1 LHSAETERGRLMLGH
16 LRDRLTPATRRSRI
30 IAIAAV
36 AAVIALVSAGLV
48 LTSGGSGKQV
58 TAYFTETIGVYPG
71 STVRILGVSVGTI
84 DSVQPQGRLVKVTM
98 TINDGV
104 PVPANAGAVVVA
116 ASVVSDRFIQLTPP
130 WTSGP
135 QLASGAVIPAS
146 RTATPLEVDQLY
158 ASLTK
163 LATDLGPNGAN
174 AHGALSNAINTGA
187 ANLAGSN
194 GKDFNTMIR
203 ELGQATRT
211 LSGSRG
217 DFFATINN
225 LQQFTTMLKTDDSQV
240 RLAQQQLAQVSG
252 FLASDRQDLAGALHE
267 LATALGQVQTFIAG
281 NRTLIKSNVSKL
293 AGLTKILVDERASLA
308 QTVDVAPLAVD
319 NVLNA
324 YDPVHRSLDGRGD
337 LRELEVSQQAA
348 ASSAPAASIPSAS
361 APGSA
366 PGSAPAAGSQAANP
380 FCAAARSADGSVAS
394 PLGSLCRQ
402 EQAAGAALVPVTAQ
416 QQAGLPPLPLPAVG
430 PVYGSGSAVPG
441 KGR

>member
-1 LHSAETERGRLMLGH
+1 MLGH
-16 LRDRLTPATRRSRI
+16 LRDRLTPATRRARI
-30 IAIAAV
+30 TAIAAV

-48 LTSGGSGKQV
+48 LTSGGPGKQV

-71 STVRILGVSVGTI
+71 STVRILGVPVGTI
-84 DSVQPQGRLVKVTM
+84 DSVQPEGPQVKVTM
-98 TINDGV
+98 TINNGV
-104 PVPANAGAVVVA
+104 PVPAKAGAVVVA
-116 ASVVSDRFIQLTPP
+116 ASVVSDRYIQLTPP

-135 QLASGAVIPAS
+135 QLASGAVIPVS

-163 LATDLGPNGAN
+163 LATDLGPHGAN
-174 AHGALSNAINTGA
+174 THGALSEAINTGA

-203 ELGQATRT
+203 ELGQATAT
-211 LSGSRG
+211 LSGSRD

-252 FLASDRQDLAGALHE
+252 FLAGDRQDLAGALHE
-267 LATALGQVQTFIAG
+267 LATALGQVQAFIAG

-308 QTVDVAPLAVD
+308 QTIDVAPLAVD

-348 ASSAPAASIPSAS
+348 NSTGGTSSTSRASTPSAS

-366 PGSAPAAGSQAANP
+366 PAAGTAGANP
-380 FCAAARSADGSVAS
+380 FCEAAGAAGGSFAS

-402 EQAAGAALVPVTAQ
+402 EQSAAGVALVPVSAR
-416 QQAGLPPLPLPAVG
+416 QQAALPPLPLPAVG

>member
-1 LHSAETERGRLMLGH
+1 MLGH
-16 LRDRLTPATRRSRI
+16 LRDRLTPATRRARI

-36 AAVIALVSAGLV
+36 AAAIALVSTGLV
-48 LTSGGSGKQV
+48 LTAGGSGKQV
-58 TAYFTETIGVYPG
+58 TAYFTQTIGVYPG
-71 STVRILGVSVGTI
+71 STVRILGVAVGTI
-84 DSVQPQGRLVKVTM
+84 DSVQPEGRQVKVTM

-104 PVPANAGAVVVA
+104 PVAADAGAVVVA
-116 ASVVSDRFIQLTPP
+116 ASVVSDRYIQLTPP

-158 ASLTK
+158 ASLAK
-163 LATDLGPNGAN
+163 LASDLGPNGAN
-174 AHGALSNAINTGA
+174 AHGALSGAINTGA

-194 GKDFNTMIR
+194 GKNFNTMIT

-211 LSGSRG
+211 LSGSRD

-225 LQQFTTMLKTDDSQV
+225 LQQFTTMLKTDNSQV

-252 FLASDRQDLAGALHE
+252 FLASDRQDLAGALRE
-267 LATALGQVQTFIAG
+267 LGTALGQVQAFIAG
-281 NRTLIKSNVSKL
+281 NRGLIKSNVAKL
-293 AGLTKILVDERASLA
+293 AGITKILVDERASLA
-308 QTVDVAPLAVD
+308 QAVNVAPLAVD

-348 ASSAPAASIPSAS
+348 ARGTPAGGTRPAS
-361 APGSA
+361 APG
-366 PGSAPAAGSQAANP
+366 AAGGNP
-380 FCAAARSADGSVAS
+380 FCAAAGSAGGGSAS

-402 EQAAGAALVPVTAQ
+402 EQPAGAGALVPVSPR
-416 QQAGLPPLPLPAVG
+416 QQAALPPLPLPAVG
-430 PVYGSGSAVPG
+430 PVYGSAAAVRG
-441 KGR
+441 QGR

>member
-1 LHSAETERGRLMLGH
+1 MLGH
-16 LRDRLTPATRRSRI
+16 LRDRLTPATRRARI

-48 LTSGGSGKQV
+48 LTSGGPGKRV
-58 TAYFTETIGVYPG
+58 TAYFTQTIGVYPG
-71 STVRILGVSVGTI
+71 STVRILGVAVGKI
-84 DSVQPQGRLVKVTM
+84 DSVQPQGRQVRVTM

-104 PVPANAGAVVVA
+104 PVPASAGAVVVA
-116 ASVVSDRFIQLTPP
+116 ASVVSDRYIQLTPP

-135 QLASGAVIPAS
+135 QLADNAVIPAN

-163 LATDLGPNGAN
+163 LASDLGPNGAN
-174 AHGALSNAINTGA
+174 AHGALSDAINTGA

-194 GKDFNTMIR
+194 GKDFNTMIAK
-203 ELGQATRT
+203 LGQATRT
-211 LSGSRG
+211 LSGSRD
-217 DFFATINN
+217 DFFATIDN

-240 RLAQQQLAQVSG
+240 RQAQQQLAQVSG

-267 LATALGQVQTFIAG
+267 LATALGQVQAFIAG
-281 NRTLIKSNVSKL
+281 NRGLIKSNLSKL
-293 AGLTKILVDERASLA
+293 SSITKILVDERASLA
-308 QTVDVAPLAVD
+308 QAVNVAPLAVD

-348 ASSAPAASIPSAS
+348 DRSAPAASSGSAS
-361 APGSA
+361 ASEPAPASAAA
-366 PGSAPAAGSQAANP
+366 PGAAAGNPICAAAGSAGA
-380 FCAAARSADGSVAS
+380 SVTS

-402 EQAAGAALVPVTAQ
+402 VQPAELVLASPQ
-416 QQAGLPPLPLPAVG
+416 QQAALPPLPLPAVG
-430 PVYGSGSAVPG
+430 PVYGSAAAVQE

>member
-1 LHSAETERGRLMLGH
+1 MLGH
-16 LRDRLTPATRRSRI
+16 LRDRLTPATRRARI
-30 IAIAAV
+30 TAIAAV

-48 LTSGGSGKQV
+48 LTSGGPGKQV
-58 TAYFTETIGVYPG
+58 TAYFTQTIGVYPG
-71 STVRILGVSVGTI
+71 STVRILGVPVGTI
-84 DSVQPQGRLVKVTM
+84 DSVQPQGQQVKVTM
-98 TINDGV
+98 TINNGV

-116 ASVVSDRFIQLTPP
+116 ASVVSDRYVQLTPP

-163 LATDLGPNGAN
+163 LSTDLGPHGAN
-174 AHGALSNAINTGA
+174 AHGALSDAINTGA

-211 LSGSRG
+211 LSGSRD

-252 FLASDRQDLAGALHE
+252 FLAGDRQDLAGALHE
-267 LATALGQVQTFIAG
+267 LATALGQVQAFIAG

-293 AGLTKILVDERASLA
+293 AGLTRILVDERASLA

-348 ASSAPAASIPSAS
+348 ARTTPATGTPSAS
-361 APGSA
+361 TTPGSA
-366 PGSAPAAGSQAANP
+366 PASVPAAGSQAANP
-380 FCAAARSADGSVAS
+380 FCAAARSAGGSLTS

-402 EQAAGAALVPVTAQ
+402 EQPAAGTALVPVTVP
-416 QQAGLPPLPLPAVG
+416 QQAALPPLPLPAVG
-430 PVYGSGSAVPG
+430 PVYGSGSAVQG
-441 KGR
+441 QGR

>member
-1 LHSAETERGRLMLGH
+1 MLGH
-16 LRDRLTPATRRSRI
+16 LRDRLTPATRRARI

-48 LTSGGSGKQV
+48 LTSGGPGKQV
-58 TAYFTETIGVYPG
+58 TAYFTQTIGVYPG
-71 STVRILGVSVGTI
+71 STVRILGVPVGTI
-84 DSVQPQGRLVKVTM
+84 DSVEPQGRQVKVTM
-98 TINDGV
+98 TINGGV

-116 ASVVSDRFIQLTPP
+116 ASVVSDRYIQLTPP

-163 LATDLGPNGAN
+163 LATDLGPHGAN
-174 AHGALSNAINTGA
+174 AHGALSDAINTGA

-211 LSGSRG
+211 LSGSRD

-252 FLASDRQDLAGALHE
+252 FLAGDRQDLAGALHE
-267 LATALGQVQTFIAG
+267 LATALGQVQAFIAG
-281 NRTLIKSNVSKL
+281 NRTLIKANVSKL

-308 QTVDVAPLAVD
+308 QTIDVAPLAVD

-348 ASSAPAASIPSAS
+348 GNSARGTSGTSRASTPSAS

-366 PGSAPAAGSQAANP
+366 PAAPATGASP
-380 FCAAARSADGSVAS
+380 FCEAAGTAGGSFAS

-402 EQAAGAALVPVTAQ
+402 EQSAAGAALAPVSVQ
-416 QQAGLPPLPLPAVG
+416 QEAALPPLPLPAVG

>member
-1 LHSAETERGRLMLGH
+1 
-16 LRDRLTPATRRSRI
+16 
-30 IAIAAV
+30 
-36 AAVIALVSAGLV
+36 
-48 LTSGGSGKQV
+48 
-58 TAYFTETIGVYPG
+58 
-71 STVRILGVSVGTI
+71 
-84 DSVQPQGRLVKVTM
+84 
-98 TINDGV
+98 
-104 PVPANAGAVVVA
+104 
-116 ASVVSDRFIQLTPP
+116 
-130 WTSGP
+130 
-135 QLASGAVIPAS
+135 VIPAS

-163 LATDLGPNGAN
+163 LSTDLGPHGAN
-174 AHGALSNAINTGA
+174 AHGALSDAINTGA

-211 LSGSRG
+211 LSGSR
-217 DFFATINN
+217 DNFFATINN

-252 FLASDRQDLAGALHE
+252 FLAGDRQDLAGALHE
-267 LATALGQVQTFIAG
+267 LATALGQVQAFIAG

-293 AGLTKILVDERASLA
+293 AGLTRILVDERASLA
-308 QTVDVAPLAVD
+308 QAVDVAPLAVD

-348 ASSAPAASIPSAS
+348 ARSTPAAGTPSAS
-361 APGSA
+361 AGSA
-366 PGSAPAAGSQAANP
+366 PASVPAAGSQAANP
-380 FCAAARSADGSVAS
+380 FCAATGSAGGSFTS

-402 EQAAGAALVPVTAQ
+402 EQSAAGAALVPVSVQ
-416 QQAGLPPLPLPAVG
+416 QQAALPPLPLPAVG